1 MGYCRLARAQKAAGD
16 VAAAKAT
23 AQKVENR
30 LESYPEVSPEHG
42 PEIYFTLQGVFGED
56 DRGLRY
62 LGVARDM
69 VADRS
74 GAMRNESDR
83 EHYLA
88 NWPSNEIIEEARRS
102 LGR

>member
-1 MGYCRLARAQKAAGD
+1 
-16 VAAAKAT
+16 
-23 AQKVENR
+23 
-30 LESYPEVSPEHG
+30 ESYPEVSPEHG
-42 PEIYFTLQGVFGED
+42 PEIYFTLRSVFGED

-69 VADRS
+69 VASRS

-83 EHYLA
+83 EHYLT